1 MGLPV
6 IPGTQAE
13 AARLVGSTSMYVA
26 AAATVINAETP
37 DLINHV
43 LRGHVPLLEAAESV
57 RKRVQLVQAY
67 READQDDRKALGAA
81 VGVDHLFDEAIA
93 PLL

>member
-6 IPGTQAE
+6 RPGTQAE
-13 AARLVGSTSMYVA
+13 AAQLVGSNPVYI
-26 AAATVINAETP
+26 AAATTVIKADTP
-37 DLINHV
+37 DLIDSIV
-43 LRGHVPLLEAAESV
+43 CRQIPLLEAAESV

-67 READQDDRKALGAA
+67 READQNDRKALGKI